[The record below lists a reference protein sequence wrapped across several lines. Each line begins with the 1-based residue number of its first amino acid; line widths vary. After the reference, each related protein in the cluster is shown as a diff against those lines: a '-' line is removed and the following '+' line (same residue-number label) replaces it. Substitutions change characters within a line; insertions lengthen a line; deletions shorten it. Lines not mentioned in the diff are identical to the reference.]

1 MQIAYSTY
9 ALQGV
14 DPFEAVARVREI
26 GYDALEINCGSAWP
40 TAPERFGAGPRSRL
54 RDALHGAGFPP
65 PAVMNL
71 MGLCAAAE
79 EVAAQ
84 SEQLRQ
90 TCRLARDLSWQDRP
104 SVVTTTLGPQAG
116 SWDESKEAVALR
128 LRRYGEMIAEENCIL
143 AVEPHIGQELD
154 TPEKADWLVQAVGH
168 PHVRLN
174 FDYSHFLVQGIAL
187 ARSLKLTARHAVHAH
202 IKDGRMVDGKVRFAL
217 PGDDQ
222 LDLAAYLRAVRAAGL
237 DVPITA
243 EVSGQI
249 WGRADYDPWPV
260 ARRCFANLDTARR
273 AAACVRSPLP
283 ANCSPCSCAVVR
295 RCRPWR
301 TR

>member
-26 GYDALEINCGSAWP
+26 GYDALEINCGAAWP
-40 TAPERFGAGPRSRL
+40 TAPERFGSGQRSRL
-54 RDALHGAGFPP
+54 RDALRGAGFPP
-65 PAVMNL
+65 PPVMNL
-71 MGLCAAAE
+71 IGLCAAVE
-79 EVAAQ
+79 KPAAK

-90 TCRLARDLSWQDRP
+90 TCRFACDLSWLDRP

-116 SWDESKEAVALR
+116 SWDRSKDAVAGR
-128 LRRYGEMIAEENCIL
+128 LRGYAELAAEENCIL
-143 AVEPHIGQELD
+143 AIEPHIGQELD
-154 TPEKADWLVQAVGH
+154 TPEKANWLVQAVGH

-174 FDYSHFLVQGIAL
+174 FDYSHFLVQDIEL
-187 ARSLKLTARHAVHAH
+187 SHSLDLTARHAVHAH
-202 IKDGRMVDGKVRFAL
+202 IKDGRMVDGSVRFAL

-222 LDLAAYLRAVRAAGL
+222 LDLTAYLGAVRAAGL

-249 WGRADYDPWPV
+249 WRRADYDPWPV
-260 ARRCFANLDTARR
+260 ARRCFANLDAARN
-273 AAACVRSPLP
+273 AAA
-283 ANCSPCSCAVVR
+283 
-295 RCRPWR
+295 
-301 TR
+301 

>member
-14 DPFEAVARVREI
+14 DPFEAVAQVKEI
-26 GYDALEINCGSAWP
+26 GYDALEINCGSTWP
-40 TAPERFGAGPRSRL
+40 TAPKRFGAEQRSRL

-71 MGLCAAAE
+71 IGLCAAAE

-128 LRRYGEMIAEENCIL
+128 LRRYGELVAEQNCIL

-187 ARSLKLTARHAVHAH
+187 AHCLELTARHAVHAH

-249 WGRADYDPWPV
+249 WGRPDYDPWPV

-273 AAACVRSPLP
+273 AAA
-283 ANCSPCSCAVVR
+283 
-295 RCRPWR
+295 
-301 TR
+301 

>member
-14 DPFEAVARVREI
+14 DPFEAVARVKEI

-65 PAVMNL
+65 PAVMHL
-71 MGLCAAAE
+71 IGLCAAAE

-128 LRRYGEMIAEENCIL
+128 LRRYGEMVAEENCIL

-174 FDYSHFLVQGIAL
+174 LRLQP
-187 ARSLKLTARHAVHAH
+187 
-202 IKDGRMVDGKVRFAL
+202 L
-217 PGDDQ
+217 PG
-222 LDLAAYLRAVRAAGL
+222 AGNRTGAFPRTHRPLRGTCPHQGWPHGRRQGAVR
-237 DVPITA
+237 P
-243 EVSGQI
+243 
-249 WGRADYDPWPV
+249 
-260 ARRCFANLDTARR
+260 ARR
-273 AAACVRSPLP
+273 
-283 ANCSPCSCAVVR
+283 
-295 RCRPWR
+295 
-301 TR
+301 

>member
-1 MQIAYSTY
+1 MRIAYSTY

-14 DPFEAVARVREI
+14 DPLDALRRVREI
-26 GYDALEINCGSAWP
+26 GYDALEINCGTAWP
-40 TAPERFGAGPRSRL
+40 TAPDRFGPEQRSRL
-54 RDALHGAGFPP
+54 RDALQHAGFPP
-65 PAVMNL
+65 PPVMNL
-71 MGLCAAAE
+71 IGLCAAAE
-79 EVAAQ
+79 EPAAK

-104 SVVTTTLGPQAG
+104 AVVTTTLGPQAG
-116 SWDESKEAVALR
+116 SWDESKAAVAVR
-128 LRRYGEMIAEENCIL
+128 LRGYGDLVADENCVL

-154 TPEKADWLVQAVGH
+154 TPEKANWLMQAVGH

-174 FDYSHFLVQGIAL
+174 FDYSHFLVQGIEL
-187 ARSLKLTARHAVHAH
+187 AHSLELTARYAVHAH
-202 IKDGRMVDGKVRFAL
+202 IKDGRMVDGTVRFAL

-249 WGRADYDPWPV
+249 WGRPDYDPWPV
-260 ARRCFANLDTARR
+260 ARRCYANLAAAHR
-273 AAACVRSPLP
+273 AA
-283 ANCSPCSCAVVR
+283 N
-295 RCRPWR
+295 
-301 TR
+301 